1 MAGVVELLGAEGSQV
16 EGCCGGREGGGFF
29 AVVDERYGG
38 PGYDLSEGDGEEE
51 KEEGGGE
58 CQAGEG
64 RHVWIAG

>member
-1 MAGVVELLGAEGSQV
+1 M
-16 EGCCGGREGGGFF
+16 
-29 AVVDERYGG
+29 VDERYGG